1 MTSQNPYGG
10 FDAPRD
16 AFWLFAYGSLM
27 WEPNFPFV
35 EQRRTILHGYHR
47 ALCVYSWVYR
57 GTEETPG
64 LVFGLE
70 EGGTV
75 EGIAFHIA
83 SEQSANVF
91 AQVYEREMVTAVY
104 SPVWASC
111 NCTDGT
117 KDNITALAFVANH
130 SNEQYAGERS
140 ESETVELIRQGHGKA
155 GPCTEYVMN
164 TVNHLR
170 ELDIHDDALE
180 RITLKLRG

>member
-1 MTSQNPYGG
+1 VITSKNRYGD
-10 FDAPRD
+10 FDAPQG

-83 SEQSANVF
+83 SDHAADVF
-91 AQVYEREMVTAVY
+91 AKVYEREMVTAVY
-104 SPVWASC
+104 TPVWASC
-111 NCTDGT
+111 DCTDVT
-117 KDNITALAFVANH
+117 EANIKAHAFVANH
-130 SNEQYAGERS
+130 SNAQYAGKRS
-140 ESETVELIRQGHGKA
+140 EAETVELIRQGHGKA

-170 ELDIHDDALE
+170 ELGITDNALE
-180 RITLKLRG
+180 SLIKKI

>member
-1 MTSQNPYGG
+1 MTSQYPYGD

-35 EQRRTILHGYHR
+35 EQRRSILHGYHR

-57 GTEETPG
+57 GTEEMPG

-70 EGGTV
+70 EGGAV

-83 SEQSANVF
+83 SEHATDVF

-104 SPVWASC
+104 TPVWASC
-111 NCTDGT
+111 DCTDDT
-117 KDNITALAFVANH
+117 EANINALAFVANH
-130 SNEQYAGERS
+130 RNEQYAGKRS
-140 ESETVELIRQGHGKA
+140 EIETVELVRQGVGKA
-155 GPCTEYVMN
+155 GPCTDYVMN

-170 ELDIHDDALE
+170 ELDIHDEALE
-180 RITLKLRG
+180 RVVQKLHG

>member
-1 MTSQNPYGG
+1 MTVQHFYGD
-10 FDAPRD
+10 FDAPHS

-27 WEPNFPFV
+27 WEPSFPFAD
-35 EQRRTILHGYHR
+35 QRCAILDGYHR

-57 GTEETPG
+57 GTEETLG

-70 EGGTV
+70 HGGTV
-75 EGIAFHIA
+75 EGIAFQIA
-83 SEQSANVF
+83 TEHAEDVF

-104 SPVWASC
+104 TPVWAPCSL
-111 NCTDGT
+111 TDHQT
-117 KDNITALAFVANH
+117 KTVTALAFVAES

-140 ESETVELIRQGHGKA
+140 EAETLELVRQGHGKA

-170 ELDIHDDALE
+170 DLGIRDAALE
-180 RITLKLRG
+180 RIVSKLED

>member
-1 MTSQNPYGG
+1 MTSQNPYGD

-35 EQRRTILHGYHR
+35 EQRRTILRGYHR

-57 GTEETPG
+57 GTEEHPG

-70 EGGTV
+70 HGGHV

-83 SEQSANVF
+83 SEHATSVF

-104 SPVWASC
+104 TPVWASC
-111 NCTDGT
+111 DFSDGT
-117 KDNITALAFVANH
+117 EETVSALAFVANH
-130 SNEQYAGERS
+130 SNEQYAGKRS
-140 ESETVELIRQGHGKA
+140 ETETIKFVRQGHGKA

-164 TVNHLR
+164 TFDHLR
-170 ELDIHDDALE
+170 ELDIRDEALE
-180 RITLKLRG
+180 RVALKLRG